1 MSSAVNL
8 SPPHQRT
15 AVVFGRDRTRS
26 APKAQGTRNPTIPA
40 HKWFPLSQ
48 SVRPGSGPYRGDG
61 SRLGATFRHLPIQG
75 RGECLGDFLQH
86 FLSASS
92 DNVPRSQSAV
102 GCGPCP
108 EYSVIDSPSRQGPA
122 FPSREGQGGREPVID
137 TCAAGGVLGFGSNS
151 PDWQGDMVWHGFPAS
166 LCLLG
171 HPFD

>member
-1 MSSAVNL
+1 MLSAVNL
-8 SPPHQRT
+8 SPPLGRT
-15 AVVFGRDRTRS
+15 ALVSGRDRNRS
-26 APKAQGTRNPTIPA
+26 APKAQGTGNPTIPA

-61 SRLGATFRHLPIQG
+61 FRLGATFRHLLIQG
-75 RGECLGDFLQH
+75 RGECPGDFLLH

-108 EYSVIDSPSRQGPA
+108 NTPVSIARRGKALHFPA
-122 FPSREGQGGREPVID
+122 VKGRGGRAPVID
-137 TCAAGGVLGFGSNS
+137 TCAAGGVLDFGSNS
-151 PDWQGDMVWHGFPAS
+151 PDWQGDMVWHELPAS